1 MGPWRI
7 RPAPIASDRIV
18 TARADGPESSPEPG
32 QAEGEAA
39 MEQPVRYARAQVW
52 LHWAVA
58 VLILGSF
65 LTSEAMEAALR
76 AAARGEVA
84 GGLAANAHQALGLT
98 ILLLT
103 LARIALRLIHGAP
116 PLPPTMSPLLRRA
129 AQATHV
135 AIYALLLAVPAAGMA
150 AWSRLDRDL
159 GDLHGTL
166 FGVLAA
172 LVALH
177 VVAAV
182 FHQVVLKDGLMRRM
196 LP

>member
-1 MGPWRI
+1 
-7 RPAPIASDRIV
+7 
-18 TARADGPESSPEPG
+18 
-32 QAEGEAA
+32 
-39 MEQPVRYARAQVW
+39 MEQPDRYARAQVW

-65 LTSEAMEAALR
+65 LTSEAMENSLR

-103 LARIALRLIHGAP
+103 LARIALRLTHGAP
-116 PLPPTMSPLLRRA
+116 PLPPDMPPLLRRA
-129 AQATHV
+129 AQVTHV

-159 GDLHGTL
+159 GELHGTL

-177 VVAAV
+177 VAAAV

-196 LP
+196 IP